1 MQTQTDWQMTESQIT
16 RGRHQNGALNG
27 HARLQPKISAQK
39 CMECNVRSNAAI
51 GQTSR
56 GICLDGEHGAVWT
69 VPFALLAS
77 CGRMTSWPSEFQ
89 HLLAARTEAL
99 VTYTCQNVLVEPS
112 NLIEPLLQGTSN
124 QQLYAE
130 QRFGVQERIL
140 IGLRAVLDAA
150 QNTCIAD
157 VTQQSTMQMPDAGS
171 HAQLL

>member
-1 MQTQTDWQMTESQIT
+1 MGQMPKRYPQSACEAAAQHLCAELHVMHC
-16 RGRHQNGALNG
+16 RK
-27 HARLQPKISAQK
+27 RLCNLSA
-39 CMECNVRSNAAI
+39 SN
-51 GQTSR
+51 